1 MFRGTTARAAL
12 ASLAVVLLA
21 LLFSTSA
28 ETFTPAHTLSEA
40 TAKAETGT
48 TLSEQPAGDQA
59 DVFRGRRVAR
69 DASRSARQHPLIPG
83 RAAGAGPSPTP
94 GTARVPATGASRA
107 HTPAALQVFRC

>member
-1 MFRGTTARAAL
+1 MFRGTTARTVL

-21 LLFSTSA
+21 LLFSASP

-48 TLSEQPAGDQA
+48 TPSEQPVGDQA
-59 DVFRGRRVAR
+59 DVFRGC
-69 DASRSARQHPLIPG
+69 ASRRARQHPLIPG
-83 RAAGAGPSPTP
+83 RAAGAGPSPMP
-94 GTARVPATGASRA
+94 GTAHVPATGASRA